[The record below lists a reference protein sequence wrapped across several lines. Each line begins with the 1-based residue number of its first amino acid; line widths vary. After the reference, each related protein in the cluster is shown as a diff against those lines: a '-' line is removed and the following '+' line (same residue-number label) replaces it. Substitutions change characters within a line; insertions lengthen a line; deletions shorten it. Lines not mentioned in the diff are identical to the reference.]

1 MTKKQLI
8 KTSVIL
14 LLVAAVV
21 IILFF
26 GNPVTRYKMKNQLK
40 DYVLE
45 KYGSNYYMSDF
56 DFDIMHRTYHSYF
69 TSTNGDFTFY
79 VGQDNITNEIHDGYD
94 YELEKLDKQLD

>member
-8 KTSVIL
+8 KTSLIL
-14 LLVAAVV
+14 LFIATAI

-45 KYGSNYYMSDF
+45 KYGSNYYM
-56 DFDIMHRTYHSYF
+56 T
-69 TSTNGDFTFY
+69 
-79 VGQDNITNEIHDGYD
+79 
-94 YELEKLDKQLD
+94 